1 MLHKAP
7 FIGGVI
13 STDLMLCYFSW
24 IKAYVDLLG
33 KIFHQIM
40 LSLYQTIPINIK
52 SVSNCP
58 IALRPVPE

>member
-40 LSLYQTIPINIK
+40 LSLYQKYVIKTQIKPLGYIATIL
-52 SVSNCP
+52 SN
-58 IALRPVPE
+58 